1 MSDSMKSLRLLYL
14 LVTISLACL
23 LTSCLA
29 DVTDNS
35 RPPTTTAIG
44 KTNEIVVIA
53 DDAVWESAVGDTMRY
68 YFGAAYP
75 IMPSPEPIF
84 DLRHFTPDYFY
95 GDESRQRLRTYIVL
109 TDYNNLNAS
118 TTVMAEGDI
127 GKETFRRYRELD
139 QGPTAKIGRNKW
151 AQNQLVTYLIG
162 DGADGIIASIKENYA
177 NVAARI
183 NEHDRKQIDARTYL
197 EGVHHGISD
206 RIVENYGVKMKV
218 PQGYL
223 EAITQDGFTWI
234 AKNGDDATY
243 NLMFYT
249 IPYTDQS
256 QMTLEAAIALRNQLG
271 EQYITTETV
280 GSYMTINDEDLPV
293 YDYVTDIGG
302 HYTLETRGVWEM
314 TKDFMG
320 GPYFNWLILDEDS
333 QEIIMI
339 DAFIVAPGEMKRDH
353 MQMLEYIVKNA
364 QLVKG
369 M

>member
-1 MSDSMKSLRLLYL
+1 MHDSMKSQTLLY
-14 LVTISLACL
+14 ILAIAITVGL
-23 LTSCLA
+23 LTSCMA

-35 RPPTTTAIG
+35 RPPTPTAIG

-53 DDAVWESAVGDTMRY
+53 DDAVWQSAVGDTLRY

-75 IMPSPEPIF
+75 IMPAPEPIF

-95 GDESRQRLRTYIVL
+95 GDASRQKLRTYIIL
-109 TDYNNLNAS
+109 TDYANESAS

-127 GKETFRRYRELD
+127 GKETMRRYRELD

-162 DGADGIIASIKENYA
+162 KGADGIIESIKSNYA

-183 NEHDRKQIDARTYL
+183 NEHDMKQIEARTYL
-197 EGVHHGISD
+197 EGVHHGISQ
-206 RIVENYGVKMKV
+206 RILESYGVKMKI
-218 PQGYL
+218 PQGFL
-223 EAITQDGFTWI
+223 EAITQDSFTWL

-243 NLMFYT
+243 NLMYYK

-256 QMTLEAAIALRNQLG
+256 QISLDAAIDLRNEISQR
-271 EQYITTETV
+271 YITTETI

-293 YDYVTDIGG
+293 YDYVTDIDGY
-302 HYTLETRGVWEM
+302 YTLETRGVWEM

-320 GPYFNWLILDEDS
+320 GPYFNWLILDQDR

-339 DAFIVAPGEMKRDH
+339 DAFVLAPGEMKRDH
-353 MQMLEYIVKNA
+353 MQMLEHMVKSSEI
-364 QLVKG
+364 VKG